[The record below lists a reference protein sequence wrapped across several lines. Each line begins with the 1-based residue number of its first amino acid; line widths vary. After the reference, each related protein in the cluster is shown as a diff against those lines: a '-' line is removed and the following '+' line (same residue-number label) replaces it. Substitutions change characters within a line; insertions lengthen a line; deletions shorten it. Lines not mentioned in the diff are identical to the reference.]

1 MLVSNSDAAE
11 VVGFPSTSLR
21 VNFPSP
27 LLTRSACTELAE
39 VRESWDNFRTAP
51 WIDIIDYPELT
62 LKENQEILA
71 FQGGQMYA

>member
-1 MLVSNSDAAE
+1 MGLGA
-11 VVGFPSTSLR
+11 
-21 VNFPSP
+21 
-27 LLTRSACTELAE
+27 TEDLM
-39 VRESWDNFRTAP
+39 RESWDNFRTAP